1 MLMEY
6 LTQALCPGTKRDR
19 FLIFISGFLRYRDV
33 SPGLHD
39 GGWHHVC
46 FTWTN
51 SNGKLCP
58 LVNGE
63 VLTCFTDYKIGQTI
77 PGNGKFIL
85 GQEQDAYGKLF
96 NL

>member
-1 MLMEY
+1 MLRGY

-19 FLIFISGFLRYRDV
+19 CLIFTSGFLRYRDV

-46 FTWTN
+46 FTWKN